1 MNAHLVGATKSKT
14 VYLGLVITLLG
25 YLQANLPL
33 IRTVLAPFL
42 KPEQVEPA
50 LAGITMLA
58 GILVVVVRFVTDGP
72 LSAK

>member
-1 MNAHLVGATKSKT
+1 MNPNVAGATKSKT
-14 VYLGLVITLLG
+14 VWLGLLITLLG

-33 IRTVLAPFL
+33 IRTLLAPWL

-58 GILVVVVRFVTDGP
+58 GMLVVVVRFLTDGP
-72 LSAK
+72 LSEK